1 MKNTFVLFAIGILTF
16 GRLEAQISE
25 YIYPHFNTPSF
36 SNYGTTGIIQM
47 PSARFFEEGS
57 IGFTWSHLDPYLR
70 GSIVAYPFDWFEASY
85 QYADVNNWLYSDVPD
100 FSGSQSYKDK
110 SFDAKFRLIKE
121 TRYLPSVAVGFRDL
135 GGTALFA
142 AEYLVASKFIGNVDL
157 TAGMGWGVISNN
169 SISS

>member
-25 YIYPHFNTPSF
+25 YIYPNFNTPSF

-70 GSIVAYPFDWFEASY
+70 GSIVA
-85 QYADVNNWLYSDVPD
+85 
-100 FSGSQSYKDK
+100 
-110 SFDAKFRLIKE
+110 
-121 TRYLPSVAVGFRDL
+121 
-135 GGTALFA
+135 
-142 AEYLVASKFIGNVDL
+142 
-157 TAGMGWGVISNN
+157 
-169 SISS
+169 